1 MNQHPAVLKTIRRL
15 EAAEGYLELQMPA
28 QALEEL
34 GAIADPGPFEASI
47 SLLKG
52 EALKGQERYDDAIAA
67 LQKAAQMIPAP
78 HNRRAWMSLGECYR
92 LGGREDLANLVE
104 AFTSAPQAP
113 PKVIVPILNI
123 SITIQPPI
131 DLAPDEEL
139 PDGDFE
145 GDFDPDGEF
154 DGGPDDEFNV
164 EEN

>member
-1 MNQHPAVLKTIRRL
+1 MNQHPAVPKTLRPL

-92 LGGREDLANLVE
+92 LGGPGDRADLGE
-104 AFTSAPQAP
+104 TSPTAP
-113 PKVIVPILNI
+113 
-123 SITIQPPI
+123 
-131 DLAPDEEL
+131 
-139 PDGDFE
+139 
-145 GDFDPDGEF
+145 
-154 DGGPDDEFNV
+154 
-164 EEN
+164 